1 MLNKFVVVDL
11 ETSGLEPDKDGIIE
25 VAAIKFA
32 DNKIV
37 GEFSALIKYNGEL
50 SQGTLEKTGLKL
62 EDLKDGMDET
72 TGLSMLK
79 TFIGDWT
86 IVAHNALFELKFL
99 ESHYQRLFGESIT
112 NNFIDTLTIC
122 RNRYTYPHKLEDM
135 CEMFDIWPDVKHRA
149 LSDCYFCGRL
159 LMALEKEKP
168 IGEWLNKL
176 GYMKKYGAPEW
187 APTYAQLFP
196 QEIQYGFER
205 KKYID

>member
-11 ETSGLEPDKDGIIE
+11 ETSGLDPHSDGIIE

-37 GEFSALIKYNGEL
+37 GEFSALIKYDKPL
-50 SQGTLEKTGLKL
+50 SQGTLEKTGLTL
-62 EDLKDGMDET
+62 EDLKEGMDET

-86 IVAHNALFELKFL
+86 IVAHNAIFELKFL
-99 ESHYQRLFGESIT
+99 ESHFQRLFGESIK
-112 NNFIDTLTIC
+112 NDFVDTLTIC
-122 RNRYTYPHKLEDM
+122 RKRYVYPHKLEDM

-159 LMALEKEKP
+159 LMALERD
-168 IGEWLNKL
+168 GNVNEWINKI
-176 GYMKKYGAPEW
+176 GYMKKYGAPDW
-187 APTYAQLFP
+187 APTHAELFP

-205 KKYID
+205 PKHID